1 MKTHRECPAC
11 RASLSDEDLSRQAG
25 ACPYCGQRLLA
36 RTEIAPDLSDPY
48 APPASLDRGTVS
60 SHDVPRDFLGKILMA
75 ARLLFGQFPLFAA
88 LVLTIWIPGHL
99 LINLAIAENPNKADT
114 LAALRLNNLVEL
126 VFGPIYAGGI
136 LTALAG
142 RMNGTRVFYLEAL
155 RAGLHHWGRLFGARF
170 VAGLIVAAG
179 LFAFIVPGIIL
190 AVRFALVD
198 EAVVLE
204 GLGATASRQRSRALT
219 AGRRPLIFLA
229 CLVSIAMIFGLSII
243 VATALEAAGWL
254 SNPWVNAGF
263 DCVVDVFAVFFTCL
277 IFLFYWEARQEETQV
292 ALSKPLPFDGD

>member
-1 MKTHRECPAC
+1 MNTHRECPAC
-11 RASLSDEDLSRQAG
+11 RASLSDEDLSRQGG
-25 ACPYCGQRLLA
+25 ACPYCGQRLLE
-36 RTEIAPDLSDPY
+36 RTRLAPDLIDPF
-48 APPASLDRGTVS
+48 APPDSLERGSASGR
-60 SHDVPRDFLGKILMA
+60 DVPRDFLGKVLMA

-99 LINLAIAENPNKADT
+99 LIHFAMAENPNNADT

-142 RMNGTRVFYLEAL
+142 RMTGSRVTYVEAL
-155 RAGLHHWGRLFGARF
+155 QAGLHHWGRLFLARL
-170 VAGLIVAAG
+170 VTGLIVALG
-179 LFAFIVPGIIL
+179 LFALIIPGIIL
-190 AVRFALVD
+190 AVRFALLD

-204 GLGATASRQRSRALT
+204 GLGSAGSRRRSTVLT

-229 CLVSIAMIFGLSII
+229 CLVSIAMIFGLSILF
-243 VATALEAAGWL
+243 ATALEAAGWL
-254 SNPWVNAGF
+254 SNPVVNAGF
-263 DCVVDVFAVFFTCL
+263 DCIVDVFAVFFTCL

-292 ALSKPLPFDGD
+292 ALSKPLPFDND